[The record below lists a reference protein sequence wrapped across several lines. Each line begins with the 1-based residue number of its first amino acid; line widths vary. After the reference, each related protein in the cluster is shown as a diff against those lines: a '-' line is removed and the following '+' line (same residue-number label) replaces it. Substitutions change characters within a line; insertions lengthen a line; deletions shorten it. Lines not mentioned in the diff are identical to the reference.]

1 MEFSAH
7 RIMPDSTTVHK
18 TTEDLMKLKA
28 SFVILMLIAAAAN
41 ALAAGPK
48 LEGAY
53 KFVGLKF
60 QGGQQTDAEA
70 KGMIVVHDRYMAFVK
85 AGVGRQTWE
94 QSEAQEERAKK
105 IVAAYQGLAATCGTF
120 EVQGNVISLQQLAQA
135 SPGSMGTTTKW
146 EYKLEGKM
154 LTLKP
159 VSNPGVEFSF
169 ERLP

>member
-1 MEFSAH
+1 
-7 RIMPDSTTVHK
+7 
-18 TTEDLMKLKA
+18 MKLKA
-28 SFVILMLIAAAAN
+28 ALVLLMVLVSTAQAFAAD
-41 ALAAGPK
+41 PK

-53 KFVGLKF
+53 RFVSLKF
-60 QGGQQTDAEA
+60 QGGGQSDSEA
-70 KGMIVVHDRYMAFVK
+70 KGMIVVHGKYMAFVK

-120 EVQGNVISLQQLAQA
+120 EVAGNVISLQQMAQA

-146 EYKLEGKM
+146 EYKLEGKT

-159 VSNPGVEFSF
+159 VASPGVEFTF

>member
-1 MEFSAH
+1 
-7 RIMPDSTTVHK
+7 
-18 TTEDLMKLKA
+18 MKLKW
-28 SFVILMLIAAAAN
+28 VLILVVVLFSAINTAAAD
-41 ALAAGPK
+41 PK

-53 KFVGLKF
+53 RFVSLKF
-60 QGGQQTDAEA
+60 QGGGQTDSEA
-70 KGMIVVHDRYMAFVK
+70 KGMIVVHGKYMAFVK

-94 QSEAQEERAKK
+94 QSEPQEERTKK

-120 EVQGNVISLQQLAQA
+120 EVQGNVINLQQMAQA

-146 EYKLEGKM
+146 EYKLDGKT

-159 VSNPGVEFSF
+159 VANPGVEFTF

>member
-1 MEFSAH
+1 MKIKAAL
-7 RIMPDSTTVHK
+7 VL
-18 TTEDLMKLKA
+18 LMVL
-28 SFVILMLIAAAAN
+28 AAAATVF
-41 ALAAGPK
+41 AADPK

-53 KFVGLKF
+53 RFVGLKF
-60 QGGQQTDAEA
+60 QGGGQTDAEA
-70 KGMIVVHDRYMAFVK
+70 KGMIVVHGKYMAFVK
-85 AGVGRQTWE
+85 ASVGRQTWE
-94 QSEAQEERAKK
+94 QSEPQEERGKK

-120 EVQGNVISLQQLAQA
+120 EIQGNIISLQQLAQA

-159 VSNPGVEFSF
+159 VANPGVEFSF

>member
-1 MEFSAH
+1 
-7 RIMPDSTTVHK
+7 
-18 TTEDLMKLKA
+18 MKLKA
-28 SFVILMLIAAAAN
+28 AFVLLIVLVSAVN
-41 ALAAGPK
+41 VLAADPK

-53 KFVGLKF
+53 RFVGLKF
-60 QGGQQTDAEA
+60 QGGGQTDAEA
-70 KGMIVVHDRYMAFVK
+70 KGMIVVHGKYMAFVK

-94 QSEAQEERAKK
+94 QSEPQEERAKK
-105 IVAAYQGLAATCGTF
+105 IIAAYQGIAATCGTF
-120 EVQGNVISLQQLAQA
+120 EVQGNIISLQQLAQA

-159 VSNPGVEFSF
+159 VANPGVEFAF

>member
-1 MEFSAH
+1 MKFKAALVLLVVLSA
-7 RIMPDSTTVHK
+7 VN
-18 TTEDLMKLKA
+18 
-28 SFVILMLIAAAAN
+28 V
-41 ALAAGPK
+41 LAADPK

-60 QGGQQTDAEA
+60 EGGAQTEAEA
-70 KGMIVVHDRYMAFVK
+70 TGMIVVHGKYMAFVK
-85 AGVGRQTWE
+85 AGVGRKTWE
-94 QSEAQEERAKK
+94 QSEPQEERAKK

-120 EVQGNVISLQQLAQA
+120 DVQGNIISLQQLAQA

-146 EYKLEGKM
+146 EYKLDGKK

-159 VSNPGVEFSF
+159 VANAGVEFTF

>member
-1 MEFSAH
+1 
-7 RIMPDSTTVHK
+7 
-18 TTEDLMKLKA
+18 MKLKVA
-28 SFVILMLIAAAAN
+28 LVLLMVLVSTAQ
-41 ALAAGPK
+41 ALAADPK

-53 KFVGLKF
+53 KFVSLKF
-60 QGGQQTDAEA
+60 QGGGQTDTEA
-70 KGMIVVHDRYMAFVK
+70 KGMIVVHGKYMAFVK

-120 EVQGNVISLQQLAQA
+120 EVDGNVISLQQMAQA

-146 EYKLEGKM
+146 EYKLAGKT

-159 VSNPGVEFSF
+159 VASPGVEFTF